1 MIKILITG
9 SIGVGKTTVC
19 KVFEELG
26 ISVYYSDL
34 EAKKIMDTN
43 PIDFEIVSEDM
54 QSFRYK
60 LIYRGE
66 VIYDNETTEYVHAT
80 VEP

>member
-34 EAKKIMDTN
+34 EAKKIIDTN
-43 PIDFEIVSEDM
+43 P
-54 QSFRYK
+54 Y
-60 LIYRGE
+60 
-66 VIYDNETTEYVHAT
+66 VIIRVNNPSTA
-80 VEP
+80 